1 MEQNI
6 QTVIVKL
13 KKARVANFSTAENT
27 VSIAVAINDGKDK
40 EHNWKAR
47 ITEPRLMA
55 AKLLTELIA
64 LEESEHAE
72 FDGEV
77 MANSSTVLLHE
88 SARTE
93 TALVDFFQTIYSK
106 ARKLKNATK
115 SDGYLNM
122 VADLRRTEMI
132 F

>member
-13 KKARVANFSTAENT
+13 KGARVTNFSTTENT

-55 AKLLTELIA
+55 AKLLTQLIA
-64 LEESEHAE
+64 LEESEHDE

-77 MANSSTVLLHE
+77 MANSSTVLLYE
-88 SARTE
+88 SAKTE

-106 ARKLKNATK
+106 AKRLKNATK
-115 SDGYLNM
+115 SEGYLNM
-122 VADLRRTEMI
+122 VADLRRTEMT